1 MFCFAEKKK
10 VSEVQNPL
18 LLCRGCAKRLENR
31 YIAVLLRSFSSAALC
46 LVDKGLL
53 MPIAIAFRSS
63 LVVEQIN
70 KIQSPQ
76 SGTPL
81 RLLQI

>member
-1 MFCFAEKKK
+1 MKGLRTDTLGNVTLASC
-10 VSEVQNPL
+10 
-18 LLCRGCAKRLENR
+18 
-31 YIAVLLRSFSSAALC
+31 AVLLRSFSFGSMPC

-53 MPIAIAFRSS
+53 TPIAIAFRSS
-63 LVVEQIN
+63 LVVGQIN
-70 KIQSPQ
+70 KIQPPQ